1 MALEVT
7 KETYHAEVESSPGL
21 VLVDFWGPACVPCLA
36 LMPFVDELAEKHE
49 QEIKVVKVDS
59 SKNRRLCIDLKVMG
73 LPTFLIYKNGQEM
86 DRLSRKD
93 INEEELSR
101 FVALHLVKS

>member
-7 KETYHAEVESSPGL
+7 KETFHAEVESSSGL

-36 LMPFVDELAEKHE
+36 LMPFVDELAEKHG
-49 QEIKVVKVDS
+49 QDIKVVKVDS

-73 LPTFLIYKNGQEM
+73 LPTFLMYKKGQEV
-86 DRLSRKD
+86 DRLSGKD
-93 INEEELSR
+93 VNKEELSK
-101 FVALHLVKS
+101 FVELHLIK

>member
-7 KETYHAEVESSPGL
+7 KENFSSEVESSPGS

-36 LMPFVDELAEKHE
+36 LMPLVEELAGRYGERL
-49 QEIKVVKVDS
+49 KVVKVDA

-73 LPTFLIYKNGQEM
+73 LPTFLLYRDGREVG
-86 DRLSRKD
+86 RLSGKEVTR
-93 INEEELSR
+93 EALAT
-101 FVALHLVKS
+101 FVGDHL